1 MQANEDRP
9 ADAAAERPEG
19 PLLQA
24 NRMSE
29 RQEIVSLLG
38 LFLLLRLMMP
48 FWFTPL
54 YSEFSD
60 FLFHFMRL
68 SEPSVVGENVP
79 PALPFIDYWLE
90 YPPVFPWIA
99 LGVFKL
105 QTLFW
110 GFGPHAHMLFNA
122 LMSLLMGLAD
132 GVNLL
137 FVYLL
142 AKMIRGHR
150 FAMSA
155 SWAYGLLFFPLVL
168 TASYFDSL
176 VLMLILISLY
186 LMIKNKPLACGLILG
201 LGFMTKMIPAA
212 LLVTGAKYVG
222 KKIHDTISPEEPPER
237 PAPSLDLRAKIL
249 SYFQG
254 GHIPRDGNKVL
265 AFFFSSFLV
274 VAVIAATFAVLNF
287 DNFAAPFRLLTKRPP
302 WETLQAVVAG
312 QTGFGHIGP
321 TEEYLQENP
330 GYFQDIHS
338 EHVAVIRRKFTDLPP
353 ARQAQLASRF
363 STNFDYMPD
372 VRSPLQLPVSVAVAF
387 GLITALVW
395 FPSRADALNIT
406 GITAI
411 TLCLMFI
418 AFRGWSPQFIIY
430 ILPFVLILLPAG
442 IHIVLAI
449 LLSAVNFLELPV
461 WLALHLQ
468 QYPSADTILHIVVI
482 MRLLVLGLIIGAIAW
497 TIANANIHAKA
508 LEEHAD
514 PMSG

>member
-1 MQANEDRP
+1 MELNEERTP
-9 ADAAAERPEG
+9 DAAEQPAG
-19 PLLQA
+19 PLLHA

-29 RQEIVSLLG
+29 RQEIVSLVG

-68 SEPSVVGENVP
+68 SEPSFIGENVN

-90 YPPVFPWIA
+90 YPPVFPWLA

-132 GVNLL
+132 AVNLV

-150 FAMSA
+150 FAMGA

-176 VLMLILISLY
+176 VLMLVLISLY
-186 LMIKNKPLACGLILG
+186 LMIKDKPLAGGILLG
-201 LGFMTKMIPAA
+201 LGFMMKMIPAA
-212 LLVTGAKYVG
+212 LVITGAKYVG
-222 KKIHDTISPEEPPER
+222 KKIHDTISTEEQGSE
-237 PAPSLDLRAKIL
+237 PAPRLDLGAKIL
-249 SYFQG
+249 SYFQRG
-254 GHIPRDGNKVL
+254 RTPRDANKLL

-274 VAVIAATFAVLNF
+274 VAVIAATFAMLNF
-287 DNFAAPFRLLTKRPP
+287 NNFAAPFVLLTKRPP

-321 TEEYLQENP
+321 TEKYLNENP
-330 GYFQDIHS
+330 GFFHDIPS
-338 EHVAVIRRKFTDLPP
+338 EHVPVIRRKFTDLPR
-353 ARQAQLASRF
+353 ARQAQIASRF
-363 STNFDYMPD
+363 TTNFDYMPD
-372 VRSPLQLPVSVAVAF
+372 VRSPLQLPITVVVAF
-387 GLITALVW
+387 SLITALVW
-395 FPSRADALNIT
+395 FPSRADALNMT

-430 ILPFVLILLPAG
+430 ILPFVLFLLPAG
-442 IHIVLAI
+442 VNIVLAI

-461 WLALHLQ
+461 WLAFHLQ
-468 QYPSADTILHIVVI
+468 QYPSANTILYIVVI
-482 MRLLVLGLIIGAIAW
+482 MRPLVLLLIIAAIAW
-497 TIANANIHAKA
+497 TVANANIHARA
-508 LEEHAD
+508 LEEGAD
-514 PMSG
+514 SMSG